1 MQVEELF
8 LIVFVAGMVA
18 GVIVILMAMRQ
29 RSQQLE
35 MLHRERM
42 AMIERGQNPAQAG
55 SDPSSWRR
63 AGPAP
68 GSRSLSLGIVVVAL
82 GLSLM
87 TIISIAGGSPE
98 TGIGVG
104 GAIAIVG
111 AAFIVNSQVSRH
123 LQGGS
128 AEPPPAIPPSP
139 SDRLPE

>member
-8 LIVFVAGMVA
+8 LIVFIAGMVA
-18 GVIVILMAMRQ
+18 GVLVILMAMRQ

-55 SDPSSWRR
+55 SDAASWRR

-123 LQGGS
+123 VPGGS
-128 AEPPPAIPPSP
+128 NEPPPGVPPSP
-139 SDRLPE
+139 TDRMPE